1 MVTEERYDTIDYE
14 DNWQSVPVVRA
25 KSFEPYEEFD
35 SEEEYAE
42 NDDTEPVVK
51 KQLPDIPQPVIKL
64 QFIFSMI
71 VLVVAFLL
79 KNFGGDFYQTVKSF
93 YFDNLNQSVVI
104 TFPVQDFVPE
114 PLSGALPPV
123 GDVVPEP
130 LSGAL
135 PLNPTSL

>member
-25 KSFEPYEEFD
+25 KAFEPYEEFA

-64 QFIFSMI
+64 QFIFSI
-71 VLVVAFLL
+71 VVLVAAFLL

-104 TFPVQDFVPE
+104 TFPVGDFIPN
-114 PLSGALPPV
+114 V

>member
-25 KSFEPYEEFD
+25 KAFEPYEAFD
-35 SEEEYAE
+35 SEEEYNE
-42 NDDTEPVVK
+42 TDDTEPVVK

-71 VLVVAFLL
+71 VLVAAFLL

-104 TFPVQDFVPE
+104 TFPVGDFIPN
-114 PLSGALPPV
+114 V